1 MGIITKVLQFV
12 SVLTLTKCIVD
23 LFKFLRWDGRY
34 QFKLPFFTEQS
45 RESVLQAIFYD
56 LGLLLL
62 FLCQHRLL
70 GYLKNKSK
78 VDITPIYGP
87 MHIIT
92 SSLALTLM
100 MTYWTPI
107 PTVTIWFWDVSS
119 YPLLVLF
126 LQLVYMFA
134 WAMVIVENMV
144 YILQTHGFEISQWF
158 TLRRNV
164 QSPASS
170 CLSNLFPHP
179 GLIFFTVILW
189 VTPTLTLDRWLL
201 ATVLSWYI
209 YVPQRVTREDYKYFC
224 KCYSYVEFQE
234 QQVSYWCDIHF

>member
-45 RESVLQAIFYD
+45 RGTCMFGHMLGEILSLSLSLSNYSSSFLLAESVLQAIFYD

-92 SSLALTLM
+92 SSLALT
-100 MTYWTPI
+100 
-107 PTVTIWFWDVSS
+107 VS
-119 YPLLVLF
+119 
-126 LQLVYMFA
+126 
-134 WAMVIVENMV
+134 
-144 YILQTHGFEISQWF
+144 T
-158 TLRRNV
+158 
-164 QSPASS
+164 
-170 CLSNLFPHP
+170 
-179 GLIFFTVILW
+179 
-189 VTPTLTLDRWLL
+189 
-201 ATVLSWYI
+201 
-209 YVPQRVTREDYKYFC
+209 
-224 KCYSYVEFQE
+224 
-234 QQVSYWCDIHF
+234 

>member
-45 RESVLQAIFYD
+45 RGMFGHMLGEIFSLSLSNYSSSFLLAESVLQAIFYD

-92 SSLALTLM
+92 SSLALT
-100 MTYWTPI
+100 
-107 PTVTIWFWDVSS
+107 VS
-119 YPLLVLF
+119 
-126 LQLVYMFA
+126 
-134 WAMVIVENMV
+134 
-144 YILQTHGFEISQWF
+144 T
-158 TLRRNV
+158 
-164 QSPASS
+164 
-170 CLSNLFPHP
+170 
-179 GLIFFTVILW
+179 
-189 VTPTLTLDRWLL
+189 
-201 ATVLSWYI
+201 
-209 YVPQRVTREDYKYFC
+209 
-224 KCYSYVEFQE
+224 
-234 QQVSYWCDIHF
+234 